1 MCADPRED
9 GVGSVGPRGESSAGR
24 HPGAGHSEVAIADV
38 AARIAG
44 AGDPSAVCR
53 LLADALIASTGADGV
68 SVRLRE
74 SDGFHLAV
82 AVGMP
87 AGIDHHLP
95 QALPL
100 DGRLGELSTADGP
113 VHVATIEAAKG
124 GRGAS
129 PAATGPVTMLAVP
142 LTADGASL
150 GVALLVRR
158 SPRRFSRV
166 VVALAGAVAAQAAAR
181 LRDLATIAEARAW
194 ASDLDVIR
202 KASARMNRESSV
214 EDVGRVV
221 VEELRRVVDYHNC
234 RVYLRERDDSLI
246 PVAFEG
252 RVGPYETVDPAALR
266 TRVGLGVTGWVAATG
281 EPVLLA
287 NARLDERSLQIPGTE
302 PVDESAVV
310 VPVLYDRAVIGVIT
324 LSMLGADRFGER
336 DLRLVSILADQ
347 AAVAFENARLLAARD
362 RLTSELR
369 GLLEL
374 ATDLVASVDRRQT
387 ADVIARHIC
396 LAAGADEVA
405 VSDWDAEA
413 RTLVF
418 WGNEPPRPPEEYAE
432 ALPVHA
438 YPATADVIEGQTPL
452 LVRDDPAAD
461 PAADPAEV
469 AFLRSEGYGQE
480 LMIPLVAGGESIGL
494 VEVLTKERVD
504 FSEAQL
510 DILRAMA
517 NSGAVAW
524 ADARLF
530 ERTRALADRD
540 PLTGFYNH
548 RVFRERLGEEVMRAR
563 RSGGPLAVIMS
574 DLDDFKLV
582 NDTFGHLMGDD
593 ILRWAASVIRATLR
607 ASDVPARYG
616 GDEFAILLPDTDAA
630 SAAHAAQRIE
640 DAFRASSFARA
651 GGTGIPVGLGVG
663 VAAYPEDGPTAVEV
677 LDAADQRLLAAKR
690 VRAERIDGA
699 RIDGARGT
707 PR

>member
-1 MCADPRED
+1 MR
-9 GVGSVGPRGESSAGR
+9 R
-24 HPGAGHSEVAIADV
+24 PGARRSEVTLAEV
-38 AARIAG
+38 AARIA
-44 AGDPSAVCR
+44 AASDPPAVCG
-53 LLADALIASTGADGV
+53 LLADALLVATDAEGV

-74 SDGFHLAV
+74 RDGFRLVV
-82 AVGMP
+82 AVGIP
-87 AGIDHHLP
+87 TGIDRHSPRTSL
-95 QALPL
+95 L
-100 DGRLGELSTADGP
+100 DELSAADRP
-113 VHVATIEAAKG
+113 VHVGTIESVPAG
-124 GRGAS
+124 GDGSDA
-129 PAATGPVTMLAVP
+129 PAGPVTMLAVP
-142 LTADGASL
+142 IAAGGASMGL
-150 GVALLVRR
+150 ALLVRR
-158 SPRRFSRV
+158 SPHRFTRV
-166 VVALAGAVAAQAAAR
+166 SIELASAVAAQAAAR
-181 LRDLATIAEARAW
+181 LTDLATIAEARAW

-202 KASARMNRESSV
+202 KASARMNRQSSE

-252 RVGPYETVDPAALR
+252 RVGPYEAVDPTVLR
-266 TRVGLGVTGWVAATG
+266 TRVGLGLTGWVAATG
-281 EPVLLA
+281 EPVLLG

-310 VPVLYDRAVIGVIT
+310 VPILYDRAVIGVIT
-324 LSMLGADRFGER
+324 LSALGADRFGER

-369 GLLEL
+369 GLLDL
-374 ATDLVASVDRRQT
+374 ATDLVASVDRRET
-387 ADVIARHIC
+387 ADAIARHIC

-405 VSDWDAEA
+405 VSDWDAEK
-413 RTLVF
+413 RTLAF
-418 WGNEPPRPPEEYAE
+418 WGSEPPRPLEEYSQ
-432 ALPVHA
+432 ALPVEA
-438 YPATADVIEGQTPL
+438 FPATAGAIEGQTPL
-452 LVRDDPAAD
+452 IVVRDDPT
-461 PAADPAEV
+461 ADPAEA
-469 AFLRSEGYGQE
+469 AFLRSEGFGQE

-494 VEVLTKERVD
+494 VEVLTKGRVD

-510 DILRAMA
+510 DIIRAMA
-517 NSGAVAW
+517 NAGAVAW

-563 RSGGPLAVIMS
+563 RSGVPLAVIMA

-593 ILRWAASVIRATLR
+593 VLHWTASVIRATLR

-616 GDEFAILLPDTDAA
+616 GDEFAILLPDTDAP

-640 DAFRASSFARA
+640 DAFRASSFPSA

-663 VAAYPEDGPTAVEV
+663 VAAFPDDGATAIEV
-677 LDAADQRLLAAKR
+677 LDVADRRLLAAKH
-690 VRAERIDGA
+690 VRAERIGNP
-699 RIDGARGT
+699 RGT
-707 PR
+707 SR